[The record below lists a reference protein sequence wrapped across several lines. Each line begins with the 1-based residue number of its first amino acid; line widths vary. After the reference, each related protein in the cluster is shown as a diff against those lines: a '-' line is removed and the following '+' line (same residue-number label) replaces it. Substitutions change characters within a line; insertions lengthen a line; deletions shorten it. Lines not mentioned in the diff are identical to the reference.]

1 MKIYRFDLLFSYWIF
16 AWYLLYIFNIINYS
30 PKLELIIGIIE
41 NIGLFLFMM
50 FSLHSSN
57 KTILSFIFINILLK
71 VIPLYTIWNDKIYW
85 KKDLCRIIML
95 FLIYICWSTLLGYN
109 VFTQQMK
116 MIISLRNEVHEHI
129 SLQKME

>member
-30 PKLELIIGIIE
+30 PKLALIIGIIE

-95 FLIYICWSTLLGYN
+95 FLIYICLSTLLGYN

-116 MIISLRNEVHEHI
+116 MINAF
-129 SLQKME
+129 KK

>member
-1 MKIYRFDLLFSYWIF
+1 
-16 AWYLLYIFNIINYS
+16 
-30 PKLELIIGIIE
+30 
-41 NIGLFLFMM
+41 MM

-116 MIISLRNEVHEHI
+116 MINAFKKGNPHGDVTPGMMLLFALLEKVSKTRLYI
-129 SLQKME
+129 